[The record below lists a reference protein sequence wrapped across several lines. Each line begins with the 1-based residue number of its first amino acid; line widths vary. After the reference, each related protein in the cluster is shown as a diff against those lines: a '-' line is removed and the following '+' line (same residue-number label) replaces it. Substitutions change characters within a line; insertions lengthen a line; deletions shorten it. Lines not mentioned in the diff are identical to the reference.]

1 MQVREGSAGCLATRR
16 SRAIC
21 RVSPTVSGCAR
32 RACSRSF
39 KTLCERHEETE
50 LGFRFF
56 VNADPE
62 VLSTMG
68 EFLAL
73 ERLCCPFLEF
83 HLEVS
88 SSDLAALHIFGR
100 PGAKAIIAA
109 GFLPD
114 DNS

>member
-1 MQVREGSAGCLATRR
+1 MTSDAPFACDLSRLSAGQ
-16 SRAIC
+16 RA
-21 RVSPTVSGCAR
+21 REKVLLEE
-32 RACSRSF
+32 F
-39 KTLCERHEETE
+39 KILCERHEETE

-62 VLSTMG
+62 VLSAMG

-88 SSDLAALHIFGR
+88 ADSLAALHIFGR
-100 PGAKAIIAA
+100 PGAKAVIAA
-109 GFLPD
+109 EFIAD
-114 DNS
+114 WAR

>member
-1 MQVREGSAGCLATRR
+1 MTGDVPFACDLSRLSAGQ
-16 SRAIC
+16 RA
-21 RVSPTVSGCAR
+21 REKVLLQE
-32 RACSRSF
+32 F
-39 KTLCERHEETE
+39 KILCEHHEETG
-50 LGFRFF
+50 LGWRFY

-88 SSDLAALHIFGR
+88 AAPLAAVHIFGR
-100 PGAKAIIAA
+100 EGAKAVIAA
-109 GFLPD
+109 EFME
-114 DNS
+114 

>member
-1 MQVREGSAGCLATRR
+1 MPSDAPFACDLSRLSDGQRAREKVLLAG
-16 SRAIC
+16 
-21 RVSPTVSGCAR
+21 
-32 RACSRSF
+32 F
-39 KTLCERHEETE
+39 KTLCERHEETD

-56 VNADPE
+56 VSADPE
-62 VLSTMG
+62 VLSAIG

-88 SSDLAALHIFGR
+88 SADLAALHIFGR
-100 PGAKAIIAA
+100 PGAKAVIAA
-109 GFLPD
+109 EFLSD